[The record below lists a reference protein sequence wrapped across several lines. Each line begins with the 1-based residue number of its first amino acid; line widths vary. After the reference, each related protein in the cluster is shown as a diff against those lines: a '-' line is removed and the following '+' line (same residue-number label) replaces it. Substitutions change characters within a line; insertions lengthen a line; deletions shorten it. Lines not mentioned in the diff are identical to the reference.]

1 MKFAICV
8 PGLILHGCLCTSTQ
22 AFLSSYM
29 LLPNEQVFKFSVL
42 EVPESWNVEI
52 CRVKDIIWYVL
63 ICVLVSSC
71 LLGFLLGLL
80 FTQRS
85 GNYFVTMFDDYSATL
100 PLVIVVVFET
110 TSVAWVYGTDR
121 WETTGVCLIFIPV
134 SNVLLFLHMT
144 QLISLNVASWM
155 TLKLC

>member
-1 MKFAICV
+1 M
-8 PGLILHGCLCTSTQ
+8 
-22 AFLSSYM
+22 SSFGRFWVLK
-29 LLPNEQVFKFSVL
+29 LL
-42 EVPESWNVEI
+42 ESWI
-52 CRVKDIIWYVL
+52 DQAL

-71 LLGFLLGLL
+71 LLGFILGLL

-121 WETTGVCLIFIPV
+121 
-134 SNVLLFLHMT
+134 
-144 QLISLNVASWM
+144 
-155 TLKLC
+155 